1 MDTQQSPVSFQST
14 PTPEHKKIGP
24 IIAVLVIILVLVIG
38 ALYIFA
44 SSVNKQSVP
53 VDNTIATDTSDPA
66 QADNTTPAPEV
77 KPITNQADDVSSLEA
92 DLNAST
98 KGLDGQNF

>member
-1 MDTQQSPVSFQST
+1 MDPQQPPVSFQST

-24 IIAVLVIILVLVIG
+24 IIAILVIILVLVIG

-44 SSVNKQSVP
+44 SNINKQSAPIDSIGQTNGSP
-53 VDNTIATDTSDPA
+53 VVS
-66 QADNTTPAPEV
+66 EV
-77 KPITNQADDVSSLEA
+77 KPITNQADDIDSLEA